1 MNKKELLKMGNYRI
15 EIKNSMD
22 EFISKLEKAI
32 KISELEK
39 QSEGIIQK
47 QRTQKTKN
55 RTYRK
60 RKAREV

>member
-1 MNKKELLKMGNYRI
+1 
-15 EIKNSMD
+15 MD

-55 RTYRK
+55 RMYRK